1 MNIENANMISQQNTT
16 MNLRKVCNHPFLF
29 GEPKVSKKDYI
40 KGSKLHTQ
48 FTDKVNTVTTNSP
61 IKNNKR
67 ATKSQVYV
75 DLDSDCE
82 DLFRSDTP
90 PITSK
95 SSALSRVESTISL
108 SNGTDNMDYIGVV
121 DPQTVINGS
130 GKVKLLDRML
140 PLLKKGNHKVLIFSQ
155 MTELLNIIQDYCYY
169 KKYNMVRLDGSTKL
183 IERQAAID
191 SYNNPNDDV
200 FIFLLSTRAGGL
212 GINLTAADTVFI
224 FDSDWNPHQD
234 SQAQDRCHRIGQ
246 KKPVIVYRLLT
257 HNSIE
262 IEMMERQLSKKKLE
276 KLTIHGGDYRK
287 AGERWGKEMTISTLR
302 RLLSDEV
309 NVSRMSTHNSSNNL
323 EDGVDIDISDTELAS
338 IMNRQLLFP
347 SDDNCSIALEGDCY
361 DIVDNKGE
369 SSILQALN

>member
-1 MNIENANMISQQNTT
+1 MISQQNTT

-29 GEPKVSKKDYI
+29 GEPKVNKKDYI

-48 FTDKVNTVTTNSP
+48 FSKANTVTTNSP

-67 ATKSQVYV
+67 VSKSQVYI
-75 DLDSDCE
+75 DPDSDCE

-90 PITSK
+90 PIISK
-95 SSALSRVESTISL
+95 KNSLIHVESTISL
-108 SNGTDNMDYIGVV
+108 SNDNDTMDYIGIV
-121 DPQTVINGS
+121 DPLSLINGS
-130 GKVKLLDRML
+130 GKLKLLDRML
-140 PLLKKGNHKVLIFSQ
+140 PLLKKENHKVLIFSQ

-169 KKYNMVRLDGSTKL
+169 KEYNMVRLDGSTKL
-183 IERQAAID
+183 VERQAAID

-276 KLTIHGGDYRK
+276 KLTIHGVDYRK
-287 AGERWGKEMTISTLR
+287 AGERWGKEMTLSTLR

-309 NVSRMSTHNSSNNL
+309 NVSRMSNNNL
-323 EDGVDIDISDTELAS
+323 DSNVDIDISDVELAS
-338 IMNRQLLFP
+338 IMNRKLLFP
-347 SDDNCSIALEGDCY
+347 SNDNCSVASEGDCY
-361 DIVDNKGE
+361 DIVDNTVE
-369 SSILQALN
+369 SSILQAIN

>member
-29 GEPKVSKKDYI
+29 GEPKVNKKDYI

-48 FTDKVNTVTTNSP
+48 FSKTNTVTTNSP

-67 ATKSQVYV
+67 VSKSQVYI
-75 DLDSDCE
+75 DPDSDCE

-95 SSALSRVESTISL
+95 KNSLTHVESTISL
-108 SNGTDNMDYIGVV
+108 SNDNDNMDYIGIV
-121 DPQTVINGS
+121 DPLSLINGS
-130 GKVKLLDRML
+130 GKLKLLDRML
-140 PLLKKGNHKVLIFSQ
+140 PLLKKENHKVLIFSQ

-169 KKYNMVRLDGSTKL
+169 KDYNMVRLDGSTKL
-183 IERQAAID
+183 VERQAAID
-191 SYNNPNDDV
+191 SYNNPKDDV

-287 AGERWGKEMTISTLR
+287 AGERWGKEMTLSTLR

-309 NVSRMSTHNSSNNL
+309 NVSRMSNNNVDSN
-323 EDGVDIDISDTELAS
+323 VDIDICDSELAL
-338 IMNRQLLFP
+338 IMNRELLFP
-347 SDDNCSIALEGDCY
+347 GSDNCSVALEGDCY
-361 DIVDNKGE
+361 DIVDNTVE
-369 SSILQALN
+369 SSILQAIN